1 MVQGNEVDKIKQNGD
16 ILKNYIGNEIR
27 KALNKIGA
35 DTVDI
40 QFDIPKDEKFGD
52 LSVNVAMLLA
62 KELKLPPRKIAQ
74 DIVDNLVLDPE
85 KVYKTEIAGAGFI
98 NFFVADDHY
107 RKIVPDILKLG
118 NDFGKSRIN
127 EGKSA
132 NLEWISANPTGPLH
146 TGHGR
151 AACLGKTISNLLEW
165 TGYKVTREY
174 YYNDAGNQMN
184 NLALSVYARYMQIID
199 PGYEFP
205 EDGYVGDY
213 VKEIAA
219 KIYHEKGD
227 SLKGEFD
234 KEYFKSEG
242 EKYTFELIKA
252 TLDRMGIKHDV
263 FFNESSLYADG
274 TIEKTIIELKDKSLA
289 YEQDGALWLKMNPE
303 EGFQKDKVIVK
314 SSGEPTY
321 RLPDMAYHIDKIKRG
336 YDLIVDIFGSD
347 HGDTYK
353 EVLYGV
359 KKLGFDESKI
369 KVIIHQMVTFR
380 MGEES
385 VKMSKRSDKVY
396 SLDELID
403 DIGADAAQFFFI
415 MRGANTHLDF
425 DIELAKERSDKNPVY
440 YLQYAHARTCGI
452 LRNAE
457 QHLGDIDMS
466 NNESNLVKLLNK
478 PDEIKLL
485 KVLSRFPEEIINSA
499 DSFEPHKIINYLN
512 ELAESFHRFYHNNR
526 IVDADNL
533 ELSQSRILLCKA
545 TKQVFKNGFEVLGV
559 SAPERM

>member
-1 MVQGNEVDKIKQNGD
+1 MKKYLTTEINSA
-16 ILKNYIGNEIR
+16 LK
-27 KALNKIGA
+27 KIGIESA
-35 DTVDI
+35 DL
-40 QFDIPKDEKFGD
+40 QFDKPKEEKFGD
-52 LSVNVAMLLA
+52 LSANIAMMLA

-74 DIVDNLVLDPE
+74 DILDNLQIDPAKIS
-85 KVYKTEIAGAGFI
+85 KVEIAGAGFL
-98 NFFVADDHY
+98 NFFISDNYY
-107 RKIVPDILKLG
+107 RDVLPLIMEAG
-118 NDFGKSRIN
+118 NDYGRSDLNKGR
-127 EGKSA
+127 SA

-151 AACLGKTISNLLEW
+151 AACLGKSISNLLEW

-184 NLALSVYARYMQIID
+184 NLAKSVYARYMQIID
-199 PGYEFP
+199 SSFDFP
-205 EDGYVGDY
+205 EDAYVGDY

-219 KIYHEKGD
+219 NIDHEKAD
-227 SLKGEFD
+227 SLKGNFD
-234 KEYFKSEG
+234 SDYFMSEG
-242 EKYTFELIKA
+242 EKFTFNLIRG
-252 TLDRMGIKHDV
+252 TLDRMGIKHDL
-263 FFNESSLYADG
+263 FFNESSLYEDG
-274 TIEKTIIELKDKSLA
+274 TIKKTIIELKDKELA
-289 YEQDGALWLKMNPE
+289 YDLDGAVWLKMKPE

-314 SSGEPTY
+314 STGEPTY
-321 RLPDMAYHIDKIKRG
+321 RLPDMAYHIDKIRRG

-359 KKLGFDESKI
+359 KNLGYDDSRI

-380 MGEES
+380 MGDES

-403 DIGADAAQFFFI
+403 DIGVDATQFFFI

-457 QHLGDIDMS
+457 EHLKDAVSPS
-466 NNESNLVKLLNK
+466 NDNVLINLLVNQ
-478 PDEIKLL
+478 DEIRLM
-485 KVLSRFPEEIINSA
+485 KVLNRFPEEVANSA
-499 DSFEPHKIINYLN
+499 ASFEPHKIINYLN

-526 IVDADNL
+526 IVDPEKIEISLA
-533 ELSQSRILLCKA
+533 RILLCKA
-545 TKQVFKNGFEVLGV
+545 TKQVFKNGFEIIGV

>member
-1 MVQGNEVDKIKQNGD
+1 MKKYLTTEINSA
-16 ILKNYIGNEIR
+16 LK
-27 KALNKIGA
+27 KIGIESA
-35 DTVDI
+35 DL
-40 QFDIPKDEKFGD
+40 QFDKPKEEKFGD
-52 LSVNVAMLLA
+52 LSANIAMMLA

-74 DIVDNLVLDPE
+74 DILDNLQIDPAKIS
-85 KVYKTEIAGAGFI
+85 KVEIAGAGFL
-98 NFFVADDHY
+98 NFFISDNYY
-107 RKIVPDILKLG
+107 RDVLPLIMEAG
-118 NDFGKSRIN
+118 NDYGRSDLNKGRT
-127 EGKSA
+127 A

-151 AACLGKTISNLLEW
+151 AACLGKSISNLLEW

-184 NLALSVYARYMQIID
+184 NLAKSVYARYMQIID
-199 PGYEFP
+199 SSFDFP

-219 KIYHEKGD
+219 NIYHEKAD
-227 SLKGEFD
+227 SLKGNFD
-234 KEYFKSEG
+234 SDYFMSEG
-242 EKYTFELIKA
+242 EKFTFNLIRG
-252 TLDRMGIKHDV
+252 TLDRMGIKHDL
-263 FFNESSLYADG
+263 FFNESSLYEDG
-274 TIEKTIIELKDKSLA
+274 TIKKTIIELKDKELA
-289 YEQDGALWLKMNPE
+289 YDLDGAVWLKMKPE

-314 SSGEPTY
+314 STGEPTY
-321 RLPDMAYHIDKIKRG
+321 RLPDMAYHIDKIRRG

-359 KKLGFDESKI
+359 KNLGYDDSRI

-380 MGEES
+380 MGDES

-403 DIGADAAQFFFI
+403 DIGVDATQFFFI

-457 QHLGDIDMS
+457 EHLKDAVSPS
-466 NNESNLVKLLNK
+466 NDNVLINLLVNQ
-478 PDEIKLL
+478 DEIRLM
-485 KVLSRFPEEIINSA
+485 KVLNRFPEEVANSA
-499 DSFEPHKIINYLN
+499 ASFEPHKIINYLN

-526 IVDADNL
+526 IVDP
-533 ELSQSRILLCKA
+533 EKSKSRWQEFCFAKLRSKYSKTALR
-545 TKQVFKNGFEVLGV
+545 
-559 SAPERM
+559 S

>member
-1 MVQGNEVDKIKQNGD
+1 LKQYLTEELTSA
-16 ILKNYIGNEIR
+16 LK
-27 KALNKIGA
+27 KIGVENA
-35 DTVDI
+35 DI
-40 QFDIPKDEKFGD
+40 QFDKPKEEKFGD
-52 LSVNVAMLLA
+52 LSANIAMLLA

-74 DIVDNLVLDPE
+74 DILDNLKLDPA
-85 KVYKTEIAGAGFI
+85 KISKTEIAGAGFL
-98 NFFVADDHY
+98 NFFISDNYY
-107 RKIVPDILKLG
+107 RNVIPVIMKESNG
-118 NDFGKSRIN
+118 YGKSTLN
-127 EGKSA
+127 AGKSA

-151 AACLGKTISNLLEW
+151 AACLGNSISNLLEW
-165 TGYKVTREY
+165 TGYEVTREY

-184 NLALSVYARYMQIID
+184 NLAKSVYARYMQIID
-199 PGYEFP
+199 PSFVFP

-219 KIYHEKGD
+219 NIYHEKAD
-227 SLKGEFD
+227 SLKGNFD
-234 KEYFKSEG
+234 SDYFKREG
-242 EKYTFELIKA
+242 EKFTFNLIRG
-252 TLDRMGIKHDV
+252 TLDRMGIKHDL
-263 FFNESSLYADG
+263 FFNESSLYENG
-274 TIEKTIIELKDKSLA
+274 TIEKTITELKDKELA
-289 YEQDGALWLKMNPE
+289 YDLDGAVWLKMNPD

-314 SSGEPTY
+314 STGEPTY

-359 KKLGFDESKI
+359 KSLGYDESRI

-380 MGEES
+380 MGDES

-403 DIGADAAQFFFI
+403 DIGVDATQFFFI

-457 QHLGDIDMS
+457 EHLKDAVINSNDIALI
-466 NNESNLVKLLNK
+466 NLLVNQ
-478 PDEIKLL
+478 DEIRLM
-485 KVLSRFPEEIINSA
+485 KVLSRFPEEVANSA
-499 DSFEPHKIINYLN
+499 ASFEPHKIINYLN

-526 IVDADNL
+526 IVDPEKIEISFA
-533 ELSQSRILLCKA
+533 RILLCKA
-545 TKQVFKNGFEVLGV
+545 TKQVFKNGFEIIGV

>member
-1 MVQGNEVDKIKQNGD
+1 
-16 ILKNYIGNEIR
+16 LKKYLTTEINS
-27 KALNKIGA
+27 ALKKIGIESA
-35 DTVDI
+35 DL
-40 QFDIPKDEKFGD
+40 QFDKPKEEKFGD
-52 LSVNVAMLLA
+52 LSANIAMMLA

-74 DIVDNLVLDPE
+74 DILDNLQIDPAKIS
-85 KVYKTEIAGAGFI
+85 KVEIAGAGFL
-98 NFFVADDHY
+98 NFFISDNYY
-107 RKIVPDILKLG
+107 RDVLPEIMEAG
-118 NDFGKSRIN
+118 NDYGRSDLNKGRT
-127 EGKSA
+127 A

-151 AACLGKTISNLLEW
+151 AACLGKSISNLLEW

-184 NLALSVYARYMQIID
+184 NLAKSVYARYMQIID
-199 PGYEFP
+199 SSFDFP

-219 KIYHEKGD
+219 NIYHEKAD
-227 SLKGEFD
+227 SLKGNFD
-234 KEYFKSEG
+234 SDYFMSEG
-242 EKYTFELIKA
+242 EKFTFNLIRG
-252 TLDRMGIKHDV
+252 TLDRMGIKHDL
-263 FFNESSLYADG
+263 FFNESSLYEDG
-274 TIEKTIIELKDKSLA
+274 TIKKTIIELKDKELA
-289 YEQDGALWLKMNPE
+289 YDLDGAVWLKMKPE

-314 SSGEPTY
+314 STGEPTY
-321 RLPDMAYHIDKIKRG
+321 RLPDMAYHIDKIRRG

-359 KKLGFDESKI
+359 KNLGYDDSRI

-380 MGEES
+380 MGDES

-403 DIGADAAQFFFI
+403 DIGVDATQFFFI

-457 QHLGDIDMS
+457 EHLKDAVSPS
-466 NNESNLVKLLNK
+466 NDNVLINLLVNQ
-478 PDEIKLL
+478 DEIRLM
-485 KVLSRFPEEIINSA
+485 KVLNRFPEEVANSA
-499 DSFEPHKIINYLN
+499 ASFEPHKIINYLN

-526 IVDADNL
+526 IVDPEKID
-533 ELSQSRILLCKA
+533 LSLARILLCKA
-545 TKQVFKNGFEVLGV
+545 TKQVFKNGFEIIGV

>member
-1 MVQGNEVDKIKQNGD
+1 MKKYLTTEINSA
-16 ILKNYIGNEIR
+16 LK
-27 KALNKIGA
+27 KIGIESA
-35 DTVDI
+35 DL
-40 QFDIPKDEKFGD
+40 QFDKPKEEKFGD
-52 LSVNVAMLLA
+52 LSANIAMMLA

-74 DIVDNLVLDPE
+74 DILDNLQIDPAKIS
-85 KVYKTEIAGAGFI
+85 KVEIAGAGFL
-98 NFFVADDHY
+98 NFFISDNYY
-107 RKIVPDILKLG
+107 RDVLPEIMEAG
-118 NDFGKSRIN
+118 NDYGRSDLNKGRT
-127 EGKSA
+127 A

-151 AACLGKTISNLLEW
+151 AACLGKSISNLLEW

-184 NLALSVYARYMQIID
+184 NLAKSVYARYMQIID
-199 PGYEFP
+199 SSFDFP

-219 KIYHEKGD
+219 NIYHEKAD
-227 SLKGEFD
+227 SLKGNFD
-234 KEYFKSEG
+234 SDYFMSEG
-242 EKYTFELIKA
+242 EKFTFNLIRG
-252 TLDRMGIKHDV
+252 TLDRMGIKHDL
-263 FFNESSLYADG
+263 FFNESSLYEDG
-274 TIEKTIIELKDKSLA
+274 TIKKTIIELKDKELA
-289 YEQDGALWLKMNPE
+289 YDLDGAVWLKMKPE

-314 SSGEPTY
+314 STGEPTY
-321 RLPDMAYHIDKIKRG
+321 RLPDMAYHIDKIRRG

-359 KKLGFDESKI
+359 KNLGYDDSRI

-380 MGEES
+380 MGDES

-403 DIGADAAQFFFI
+403 DIGVDATQFFFI

-457 QHLGDIDMS
+457 EHLKDAVSPS
-466 NNESNLVKLLNK
+466 NDNVLINLLVNQ
-478 PDEIKLL
+478 DEIRLM
-485 KVLSRFPEEIINSA
+485 KVLNRFPEEVANSA
-499 DSFEPHKIINYLN
+499 ASFEPHKIINYLN

-526 IVDADNL
+526 IVDPEKID
-533 ELSQSRILLCKA
+533 LSLARILLCKA
-545 TKQVFKNGFEVLGV
+545 TKQVFKNGFEIIGV

>member
-1 MVQGNEVDKIKQNGD
+1 MKKYLTTEINSA
-16 ILKNYIGNEIR
+16 LK
-27 KALNKIGA
+27 KIGIESA
-35 DTVDI
+35 DL
-40 QFDIPKDEKFGD
+40 QFDKPKEEKFGD
-52 LSVNVAMLLA
+52 LSANIAMMLA

-74 DIVDNLVLDPE
+74 DILDNLQIDPAKIS
-85 KVYKTEIAGAGFI
+85 KVEIAGAGFL
-98 NFFVADDHY
+98 NFFISDNYY
-107 RKIVPDILKLG
+107 RDVLPEIMEAG
-118 NDFGKSRIN
+118 NDYGRSDLNKGRT
-127 EGKSA
+127 A

-151 AACLGKTISNLLEW
+151 AACLGKSISNLLEW

-184 NLALSVYARYMQIID
+184 NLAKSVYARYMQIID
-199 PGYEFP
+199 SSFDFP

-219 KIYHEKGD
+219 NIYHEKAD
-227 SLKGEFD
+227 SLKGNFD
-234 KEYFKSEG
+234 SDYFMREG
-242 EKYTFELIKA
+242 EKFTFNLIRG
-252 TLDRMGIKHDV
+252 TLDRMGIKHDL
-263 FFNESSLYADG
+263 FFNESSLYEDG
-274 TIEKTIIELKDKSLA
+274 TIKKTIIELKDKELA
-289 YEQDGALWLKMNPE
+289 YDLDGAVWLKMKPE

-314 SSGEPTY
+314 STGEPTY
-321 RLPDMAYHIDKIKRG
+321 RLPDMAYHIDKIRRG

-359 KKLGFDESKI
+359 KNLGYDDSRI

-380 MGEES
+380 MGDES

-403 DIGADAAQFFFI
+403 DIGVDATQFFFI

-457 QHLGDIDMS
+457 EHLKDAVSPS
-466 NNESNLVKLLNK
+466 NDNVLINLLVNQ
-478 PDEIKLL
+478 DEIRLM
-485 KVLSRFPEEIINSA
+485 KVLNRFPEEVANSA
-499 DSFEPHKIINYLN
+499 ASFEPHKIINYLN

-526 IVDADNL
+526 IVDPEKIEISLA
-533 ELSQSRILLCKA
+533 RILLCKA
-545 TKQVFKNGFEVLGV
+545 TKQVFKNGFEIIGV

>member
-1 MVQGNEVDKIKQNGD
+1 
-16 ILKNYIGNEIR
+16 LKKYLTTEINS
-27 KALNKIGA
+27 ALKKIGIESA
-35 DTVDI
+35 DL
-40 QFDIPKDEKFGD
+40 QFDKPKEEKFGD
-52 LSVNVAMLLA
+52 LSANIAMMLA

-74 DIVDNLVLDPE
+74 DILDNLQIDPAKIS
-85 KVYKTEIAGAGFI
+85 KVEIAGAGFL
-98 NFFVADDHY
+98 NFFISDNYY
-107 RKIVPDILKLG
+107 RDVLPLIMEAG
-118 NDFGKSRIN
+118 NDYGRSDLNNGR
-127 EGKSA
+127 SA

-151 AACLGKTISNLLEW
+151 AACLGKSISNLLEW

-184 NLALSVYARYMQIID
+184 NLAKSVYARYMQIID
-199 PGYEFP
+199 SSFDFP

-219 KIYHEKGD
+219 NIYHEKAD
-227 SLKGEFD
+227 SLKGNFD
-234 KEYFKSEG
+234 SDYFKREG
-242 EKYTFELIKA
+242 EKFTFNLIRG
-252 TLDRMGIKHDV
+252 TLDRMGIKHDL
-263 FFNESSLYADG
+263 FFNESSLYENG
-274 TIEKTIIELKDKSLA
+274 TIEKTITELKDKELA
-289 YEQDGALWLKMNPE
+289 YDLDGAVWLKMNPE

-314 SSGEPTY
+314 STGEPTY
-321 RLPDMAYHIDKIKRG
+321 RLPDMAYHIDKIRRG

-359 KKLGFDESKI
+359 KNLGYDDSRI

-380 MGEES
+380 MGDES

-403 DIGADAAQFFFI
+403 DIGVDATQFFFI

-457 QHLGDIDMS
+457 EHLKDAVSPS
-466 NNESNLVKLLNK
+466 NDNVLINLLVNQ
-478 PDEIKLL
+478 DEIRLM
-485 KVLSRFPEEIINSA
+485 KVLNRFPEEVANSA
-499 DSFEPHKIINYLN
+499 ASFEPHKIINYLN

-526 IVDADNL
+526 IVDPEKIEISLA
-533 ELSQSRILLCKA
+533 RILLCKA
-545 TKQVFKNGFEVLGV
+545 TKQVFKNGFEIIGV

>member
-1 MVQGNEVDKIKQNGD
+1 MKKYLTTEINSA
-16 ILKNYIGNEIR
+16 LK
-27 KALNKIGA
+27 KIGIESA
-35 DTVDI
+35 DL
-40 QFDIPKDEKFGD
+40 QFDKPKEEKFGD
-52 LSVNVAMLLA
+52 LSANIAMMLA

-74 DIVDNLVLDPE
+74 DILDNLQIDPAKIS
-85 KVYKTEIAGAGFI
+85 KVEIAGAGFL
-98 NFFVADDHY
+98 NFFISDNYY
-107 RKIVPDILKLG
+107 RDVLPLIMEAG
-118 NDFGKSRIN
+118 NDYGRSDLNNGR
-127 EGKSA
+127 SA

-151 AACLGKTISNLLEW
+151 AACLGKSISNLLEW

-184 NLALSVYARYMQIID
+184 NLAKSVYARYMQIID
-199 PGYEFP
+199 SSFDFP

-219 KIYHEKGD
+219 NIYHEKAD
-227 SLKGEFD
+227 SLKGNFD
-234 KEYFKSEG
+234 SDYFMSEG
-242 EKYTFELIKA
+242 EKFTFNLIRG
-252 TLDRMGIKHDV
+252 TLDRMGIKHDL
-263 FFNESSLYADG
+263 FFNESSLYEDG
-274 TIEKTIIELKDKSLA
+274 TIEKTITELKDKELA
-289 YEQDGALWLKMNPE
+289 YDLDGAVWLKMNPE

-314 SSGEPTY
+314 STGEPTY
-321 RLPDMAYHIDKIKRG
+321 RLPDMAYHIDKIRRG

-359 KKLGFDESKI
+359 KNLGYDDSRI

-380 MGEES
+380 MGDES

-403 DIGADAAQFFFI
+403 DIGVDATQFFFI

-457 QHLGDIDMS
+457 EHLKDAVSPS
-466 NNESNLVKLLNK
+466 NDNVLINLLVNQ
-478 PDEIKLL
+478 DEIRLM
-485 KVLSRFPEEIINSA
+485 KVLNRFPEEVANSA
-499 DSFEPHKIINYLN
+499 ASFEPHKIINYLN

-526 IVDADNL
+526 IVDPEKID
-533 ELSQSRILLCKA
+533 LSLARILLCKA
-545 TKQVFKNGFEVLGV
+545 TKQVFKNGFEIIGV